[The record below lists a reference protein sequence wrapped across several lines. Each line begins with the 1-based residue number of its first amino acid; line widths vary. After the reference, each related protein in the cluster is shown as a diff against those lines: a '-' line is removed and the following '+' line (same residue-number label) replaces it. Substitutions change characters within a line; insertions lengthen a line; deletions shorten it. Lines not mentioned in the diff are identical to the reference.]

1 MKKLLKIPRSLFKKT
16 LSVKPISSMKL
27 VQLTGKRK
35 APYFTAVTRENKPE
49 ADNAFGFCSF
59 TPLFPSLVR
68 FHV

>member
-1 MKKLLKIPRSLFKKT
+1 
-16 LSVKPISSMKL
+16 MKL